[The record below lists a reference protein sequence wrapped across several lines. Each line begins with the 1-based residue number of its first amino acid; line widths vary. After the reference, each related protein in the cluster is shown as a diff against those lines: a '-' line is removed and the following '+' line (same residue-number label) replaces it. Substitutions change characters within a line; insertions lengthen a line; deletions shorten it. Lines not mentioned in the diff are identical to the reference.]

1 MTSHNKEGE
10 VIMGVLQKTDQLW
23 KLYVFAAAMAI
34 GAGVTLFQSFLY
46 KLLAKETITA
56 LVIGGMFL
64 VIGAFA
70 WAYTS
75 ITCPSCKLKLF
86 WYSLTKVGLGT
97 WFIWLTNLE
106 KCPQCGSLDGLSAP
120 ARKRGKS
127 RSSVT

>member
-1 MTSHNKEGE
+1 MS
-10 VIMGVLQKTDQLW
+10 VLQRTDQLW
-23 KLYVFAAAMAI
+23 KLYFFAAAMAI
-34 GAGVTLFQSFLY
+34 GAGVTLFQSFLH
-46 KLLAKETITA
+46 KLLEKETITA

-75 ITCPSCKLKLF
+75 ITCPNCKLKLF

-97 WFIWLTNLE
+97 WFTWLINLE

-120 ARKRGKS
+120 VSKRGKA
-127 RSSVT
+127 RSKSLR